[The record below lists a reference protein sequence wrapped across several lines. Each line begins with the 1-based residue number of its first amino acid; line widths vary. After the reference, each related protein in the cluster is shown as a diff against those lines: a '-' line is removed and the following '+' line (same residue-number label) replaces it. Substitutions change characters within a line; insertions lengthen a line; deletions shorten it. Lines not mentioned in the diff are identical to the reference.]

1 MTGMCPERQEAPD
14 RGEMHHGVE
23 LLHDPVRNKG
33 TAFTEA
39 ERDALGL
46 RGLLPPA
53 VLSQDV
59 QVARVMENLRR
70 QTSDLE
76 RYIALISL
84 QDRNEML
91 FYRVLLGNLAELI
104 PIIYTPTVGEA
115 CQVYGHI
122 FQRPRGLFI
131 SARDRGRMSQVL
143 GNWPHRDVRIIVVT
157 DGERILGLG
166 DLGAN
171 GMGIPVGKLSLY
183 TACAGIHPTYT
194 LPVTLD
200 VGTSNQSLLEDP
212 MYIGLRQERLRGTV
226 YEEFVDEFMTAAAE
240 HFPRAVIQL
249 EDFATRHAFELLTR
263 YQDRVAIFDDDI
275 QGTAAVALAGLY
287 SVQRIIGGS
296 LRDGCY
302 LFLGAGEAGIG
313 IGDLLVAAMI
323 REGMAEEEAR
333 LHCWFLDSRGLVVK
347 SRTDL
352 PPHKL
357 PFAHD
362 HAPIGTLEEAI
373 DVFRPTALIGASG
386 VPGAFT
392 QGVVERMAAHRDR
405 PVIFALSNPTS
416 RSECTAEQA
425 YRWTGGRAVFASGSP
440 FDPVDI
446 DGQRFVPG
454 QSNNV
459 HVFPGVG
466 LGAIVSRARRIT
478 PGMLYVAARTLAR
491 LVTPEDLAVGR
502 VFPPLERARQTS
514 AAIAEGIA
522 REAQHQGLA
531 EAPGREDLAA
541 LISEE
546 MFDPTYPEYC

>member
-1 MTGMCPERQEAPD
+1 MRPERQASED
-14 RGEMHHGVE
+14 QGELHHGVE

-39 ERDALGL
+39 ERDALGV

-59 QVARVMENLRR
+59 QAARVMENLRR
-70 QTSDLE
+70 QASDLE

-91 FYRVLLGNLAELI
+91 FYRVLLDNLAELI
-104 PIIYTPTVGEA
+104 PIVYTPTVGEA
-115 CQVYGHI
+115 CEMYGHI
-122 FQRPRGLFI
+122 FRRPRGLFI
-131 SARDRGRMSQVL
+131 SARDRGRIGQVL
-143 GNWPHRDVRIIVVT
+143 GNWPYRDVRIIVVT

-166 DLGAN
+166 DLGAD

-183 TACAGIHPTYT
+183 TALAGIHPTHT
-194 LPVTLD
+194 LPVALD
-200 VGTSNQSLLEDP
+200 VGTNNQSLLEDP
-212 MYIGLRQERLRGTV
+212 MYIGLRQERLRGTA
-226 YEEFVDEFMTAAAE
+226 YEEFVDEFMTAASE

-249 EDFATRHAFELLTR
+249 EDFATRHAFELLAR
-263 YQDRVAIFDDDI
+263 YRDRVPIFDDDI

-287 SVQRIIGGS
+287 SAQRILGGA
-296 LRDGCY
+296 LCDGCY

-313 IGDLLVAAMI
+313 IGDLLVAAMV
-323 REGMAEEEAR
+323 REGLTEEEAR
-333 LHCWFLDSRGLVVK
+333 QHCWFMDSRGLVVK
-347 SRTDL
+347 RRTDL

-362 HAPIGTLEEAI
+362 HVPVETLEEAV
-373 DVFRPTALIGASG
+373 DAFRPTALIGAAG
-386 VPGAFT
+386 APGAFT
-392 QGVVERMAAHRDR
+392 REVVERMAAHHER

-425 YRWTGGRAVFASGSP
+425 YRWTGGKAVFASGSP

-454 QSNNV
+454 QSNNL

-466 LGAIVSRARRIT
+466 LGAIVSGARRIT
-478 PGMLYVAARTLAR
+478 PGVFYVAARTLAG
-491 LVTPEDLAVGR
+491 LVTPEDLAAGR
-502 VFPPLERARQTS
+502 LLPPLERARETS
-514 AAIAEGIA
+514 AAIAEGVA
-522 REAQHQGLA
+522 REAYRQGLA
-531 EAPGREDLAA
+531 EVPEREDLAA
-541 LISEE
+541 AIEE
-546 MFDPTYPEYC
+546 GMFDPTYPKYC